1 MTWSPE
7 RNSDGNSRVIAGNKA
22 WVDQSKQYGA
32 WFAFTEPEFKKK
44 KKNPFMSILIKLHL
58 LFSEGYYKGRARRGW
73 AKLTDVK
80 MERRKSILSQT
91 QKYKDCVFHA

>member
-1 MTWSPE
+1 
-7 RNSDGNSRVIAGNKA
+7 
-22 WVDQSKQYGA
+22 
-32 WFAFTEPEFKKK
+32 
-44 KKNPFMSILIKLHL
+44 MSILIKLHL